1 MAHRITTLAELEAL
15 YGPPIPSSLTKVTD
29 RLTPEYRALVEAAPF
44 CVLATAGP
52 NGLDASPRG
61 DGPGFVHVE
70 DDRTLMLP
78 DRRGN
83 NRLDSLKNIVAD
95 PRVHLLFLI
104 PGVNETFRVAGTAE
118 IRTDPDLRARFAVGG
133 KEPATVLVI
142 SIDRAYFQC
151 AKALARSALWDP
163 ATRVERKSL
172 PSTGQILAGTQALA
186 PEEVA
191 AYDEAM
197 PARHQAQL
205 Y

>member
-1 MAHRITTLAELEAL
+1 MAYRITTLAELEAL
-15 YGPPIPSSLTKVTD
+15 YGEPVPTSLTKVTD
-29 RLTPEYRALVEAAPF
+29 RLTPEYRALVEASPF
-44 CVLATAGP
+44 CVLATVGP

-104 PGVNETFRVAGTAE
+104 PGVNETFRIGGTAE
-118 IRTDPDLRARFAVGG
+118 IRTDPDLRARFAIGG
-133 KEPATVLVI
+133 KEPATVLAI
-142 SIDRAYFQC
+142 TIDRAYFQC
-151 AKALARSALWDP
+151 AKALVRSALWDP
-163 ATRVERKSL
+163 ATHVERRSL
-172 PSTGQILAGTQALA
+172 PSTGQILAGTRALP

-197 PARHQAQL
+197 PARHRAQL